1 MDSYGG
7 AHAGVDD
14 ILQNTMHSAHA
25 ANSHDIF
32 SCNFSDFSD
41 FLWLLIYWV
50 EKYLPKIQ
58 VHLEP
63 QNVTLFGN
71 MALQM

>member
-1 MDSYGG
+1 MDSDGG
-7 AHAGVDD
+7 AQAGVDG

-32 SCNFSDFSD
+32 SCNFSDF
-41 FLWLLIYWV
+41 LWLLIYWV
-50 EKYLPKIQ
+50 EKYLPQIQ